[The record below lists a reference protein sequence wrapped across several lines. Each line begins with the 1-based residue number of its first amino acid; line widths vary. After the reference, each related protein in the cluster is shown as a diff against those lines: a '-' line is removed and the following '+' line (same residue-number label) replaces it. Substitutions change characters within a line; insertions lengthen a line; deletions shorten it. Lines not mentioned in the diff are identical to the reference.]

1 MSQHIHTN
9 LAPEFPLPFSQALRA
24 GDFVY
29 VSGQV
34 GVDPAT
40 REVAGETIEEQ
51 TVQCLRNIE
60 TILEA
65 AGLSLDHIVK
75 INAFLSRQEDFPG
88 YNKAY
93 ENVMKKPFPTRTSI
107 GCSIG
112 SYLVE
117 IDAIAYAAA
126 RRGESRENE

>member
-1 MSQHIHTN
+1 MSDIIHSDQS
-9 LAPEFPLPFSQALRA
+9 PEFPLPFSQAVRT
-24 GDFVY
+24 GDFIY

-40 REVAGETIEEQ
+40 RVVVGETIEEQ

-60 TILEA
+60 SILGA
-65 AGLSLDHIVK
+65 AGLTLEHIVK
-75 INAFLSRQEDFPG
+75 INAYLSRQEDFPG

-93 ENVMKKPFPTRTSI
+93 AEVMKRPYPARTSI

-117 IDAIAYAAA
+117 IDAIAYAPA
-126 RRGESRENE
+126 RRGESS

>member
-1 MSQHIHTN
+1 MSQHIHTK

-40 REVAGETIEEQ
+40 REVVGETIEEQ

-60 TILEA
+60 TILAA
-65 AGLSLDHIVK
+65 AGLTLEHIVK
-75 INAFLSRQEDFPG
+75 INAFVSRQEDFPG
-88 YNKAY
+88 YNRAY
-93 ENVMKKPFPTRTSI
+93 ETVMKRPFPARTSI

-117 IDAIAYAAA
+117 IDAIAYAGTP
-126 RRGESRENE
+126 RGEG

>member
-40 REVAGETIEEQ
+40 REVVGETIEEQ
-51 TVQCLRNIE
+51 TIQCFRNIE

-88 YNKAY
+88 YNRAY

-117 IDAIAYAAA
+117 IDAIAYAAT

>member
-1 MSQHIHTN
+1 MSQPIHSSA
-9 LAPEFPLPFSQALRA
+9 APQFPLPFSQALRA

-34 GVDPAT
+34 GVDPVT
-40 REVAGETIEEQ
+40 REVVGETIEEQ
-51 TVQCLRNIE
+51 TLQCLRNIE
-60 TILEA
+60 TILAEA
-65 AGLSLDHIVK
+65 DLTLDHIVK

-88 YNKAY
+88 YNQAY
-93 ENVMKKPFPTRTSI
+93 QSLMKQPFPTRTSI

-117 IDAIAYAAA
+117 IDAIAYAVT
-126 RRGESRENE
+126 RRGESL

>member
-1 MSQHIHTN
+1 MSQQIHTN

-34 GVDPAT
+34 GVDPTT
-40 REVAGETIEEQ
+40 REVVGETIEEQ
-51 TVQCLRNIE
+51 TIQCLRNIE
-60 TILEA
+60 TILAA

-75 INAFLSRQEDFPG
+75 INAFVSRQEDFPN

-93 ENVMKKPFPTRTSI
+93 ESIMKRPFPTRTSI
-107 GCSIG
+107 GCNIG
-112 SYLVE
+112 SYLIE
-117 IDAIAYAAA
+117 IDAIAYAGSV
-126 RRGESRENE
+126 RGESN

>member
-1 MSQHIHTN
+1 MSQQIHTN
-9 LAPEFPLPFSQALRA
+9 QAPEFPLPFSQALRA

-40 REVAGETIEEQ
+40 REVVGNTIEEQ

-60 TILEA
+60 TILAA
-65 AGLSLDHIVK
+65 AGLTLDHIVK
-75 INAFLSRQEDFPG
+75 INAFVSRMEDFPG
-88 YNKAY
+88 YNLAY
-93 ENVMKKPFPTRTSI
+93 ESVMGRPFPVRTSI
-107 GCSIG
+107 GCTIG

-117 IDAIAYAAA
+117 IDAIAYAPT
-126 RRGESRENE
+126 RRGEEAQ

>member
-1 MSQHIHTN
+1 MSKHIHTN

-24 GDFVY
+24 SDFVY

-40 REVAGETIEEQ
+40 REVVGETIEEQ

-93 ENVMKKPFPTRTSI
+93 EIVMKKPFPARTSI

-126 RRGESRENE
+126 RRGESLENE

>member
-88 YNKAY
+88 YNEAY

-117 IDAIAYAAA
+117 IDAIAYAAT

>member
-1 MSQHIHTN
+1 MSKHIHTN

-40 REVAGETIEEQ
+40 REVVGETIEEQ

-88 YNKAY
+88 YNRAY

-107 GCSIG
+107 GCAIG

-117 IDAIAYAAA
+117 IDAIAYTAA
-126 RRGESRENE
+126 RRGESQ

>member
-1 MSQHIHTN
+1 MSIQLHTAE
-9 LAPEFPLPFSQALRA
+9 APEFPLPFSQALCA

-34 GVDPAT
+34 GVDPES
-40 REVAGETIEEQ
+40 RLVVGDTIEEQ

-60 TILEA
+60 AILRT
-65 AGLSLDHIVK
+65 AGLTLDHIVK
-75 INAFLSRQEDFPG
+75 INAFLSRAEDFPG
-88 YNKAY
+88 YNRAY
-93 ENVMKKPFPTRTSI
+93 EGAMQRPFPARTSI

-117 IDAIAYAAA
+117 IDAIAYSPTI
-126 RRGESRENE
+126 RSNQ

>member
-1 MSQHIHTN
+1 MSQPIHTN

-34 GVDPAT
+34 GVNPAT
-40 REVAGETIEEQ
+40 REVVGETIEEQ

-88 YNKAY
+88 YNRAY

-117 IDAIAYAAA
+117 IDAIAYAAS
-126 RRGESRENE
+126 RRGESREDE

>member
-1 MSQHIHTN
+1 MSQHIHTH

-40 REVAGETIEEQ
+40 REVIGETIEEQ
-51 TVQCLRNIE
+51 TMQCLRNIE
-60 TILEA
+60 TILA
-65 AGLSLDHIVK
+65 AADLSLDHVVK
-75 INAFLSRQEDFPG
+75 INAFISRQEDFPG
-88 YNKAY
+88 YNKVY
-93 ENVMKKPFPTRTSI
+93 ESIMKRPFPTRTSI

-117 IDAIAYAAA
+117 IDAIAYAGSI
-126 RRGESRENE
+126 RGESN